1 MPGSSKPP
9 APPQKFKINHFFL
22 AFVSR
27 VSSTR
32 FWLLAA
38 GFWLLAAG
46 FWLFSCDKILLNFFV

>member
-38 GFWLLAAG
+38 GFWL
-46 FWLFSCDKILLNFFV
+46 FSCDKILLNFFV